1 MPFQSTIDRSVGKLI
16 KSFRNRDYFG
26 ANRLNSAWKPDR
38 RPKNL
43 LNVPTA
49 VHPTGKWN
57 LSTQGDCVFKL
68 GINYAITVDMDAGT
82 GSLPIIIHVWG
93 SGGGGGR
100 GPGNPSGSPLDSSG
114 GGGGYVSAPMDWP
127 HGTTYNLQVGNA
139 MGNAPGTSPWGEP
152 GANGNPNTPG
162 YDPTN
167 GFAGGGYTAFYE
179 GPASTPNIRLL
190 AGGGGCGGFND
201 GGKQGKG
208 GGGGSP
214 GVNSGD
220 AGDAGSPGGIAASSP
235 FNGEGASPTAGGAAG
250 TSPHTNGSAGGPLV
264 GGGGGA
270 RGGSGAAGGSGG
282 SGWYGGGG
290 GAGQTSINSDGGGG
304 GGGTNYVHPSLVP
317 VATSAVASDHNAANN
332 GITEYWAGDGPP
344 SGGDVKRGAGGYWT
358 SGQPESYTRW
368 AGPGI
373 VVVAL
378 NN

>member
-1 MPFQSTIDRSVGKLI
+1 
-16 KSFRNRDYFG
+16 
-26 ANRLNSAWKPDR
+26 
-38 RPKNL
+38 
-43 LNVPTA
+43 
-49 VHPTGKWN
+49 
-57 LSTQGDCVFKL
+57 
-68 GINYAITVDMDAGT
+68 
-82 GSLPIIIHVWG
+82 
-93 SGGGGGR
+93 
-100 GPGNPSGSPLDSSG
+100 
-114 GGGGYVSAPMDWP
+114 
-127 HGTTYNLQVGNA
+127 

-373 VVVAL
+373 VVVSL

>member
-264 GGGGGA
+264 GGGGG
-270 RGGSGAAGGSGG
+270 
-282 SGWYGGGG
+282 
-290 GAGQTSINSDGGGG
+290 
-304 GGGTNYVHPSLVP
+304 GTNYVHPSLVP